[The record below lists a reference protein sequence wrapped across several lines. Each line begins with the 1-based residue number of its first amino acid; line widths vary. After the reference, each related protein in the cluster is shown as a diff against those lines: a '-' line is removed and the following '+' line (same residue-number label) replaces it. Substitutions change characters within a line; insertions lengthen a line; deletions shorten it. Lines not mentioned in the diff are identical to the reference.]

1 MERADLYRSLRSRN
15 CPLSSRFHILLGDAG
30 IAIFG
35 RYWEDF
41 KIGEK
46 FQTARRTIF
55 ESDVI
60 QFCNL
65 AWFNISMFFDDVY
78 AKEETIYHERVVPGP
93 FLIALAVGLFLKL
106 GFYERT
112 AISLLDIKNMRFL
125 NSFKIGETMQVEVTI
140 LDKRETKNSDRGLL
154 TLQFA
159 VTRHDQTPIMTF
171 EMVHLLKRK

>member
-1 MERADLYRSLRSRN
+1 M
-15 CPLSSRFHILLGDAG
+15 
-30 IAIFG
+30 AIIG

-41 KIGEK
+41 RVGEK
-46 FQTARRTIF
+46 FQTSRRTIF

-65 AWFNISMFFDDVY
+65 TWFNLSMFFDDVY
-78 AKEETIYHERVVPGP
+78 AKEDTIYHERVVPGP
-93 FLIALAVGLFLKL
+93 FLIALAIGLFIKL
-106 GFYERT
+106 GFYDRT
-112 AISLLDIKNMRFL
+112 AISMLDIKNVRFH
-125 NSFKIGETMQVEVTI
+125 NSLRIGETMQVEVTI
-140 LDKRETKNSDRGLL
+140 LDKRETKTPDRGLL

>member
-1 MERADLYRSLRSRN
+1 M
-15 CPLSSRFHILLGDAG
+15 
-30 IAIFG
+30 AIIG

-41 KIGEK
+41 RVGEK
-46 FQTARRTIF
+46 FQTTRRTIF

-65 AWFNISMFFDDVY
+65 TWFNLSMFFDDVY
-78 AKEETIYHERVVPGP
+78 AKEDPIYHERVVPGP
-93 FLIALAVGLFLKL
+93 FLIALAIGLFIKL
-106 GFYERT
+106 GFYDRT
-112 AISLLDIKNMRFL
+112 AISMLDIKNVRFH
-125 NSFKIGETMQVEVTI
+125 NSLRIGETMQVEVTI
-140 LDKRETKNSDRGLL
+140 LDKRETKTPDRGLL

>member
-1 MERADLYRSLRSRN
+1 M
-15 CPLSSRFHILLGDAG
+15 
-30 IAIFG
+30 AIMG

-41 KIGEK
+41 TIGEK
-46 FQTARRTIF
+46 FQTTRRTIL
-55 ESDVI
+55 ESDVV

-65 AWFNISMFFDDVY
+65 TWFNLSMFFDDIY
-78 AKEETIYHERVVPGP
+78 AKEETIYHGRVVPGP
-93 FLIALAVGLFLKL
+93 FLIALAIGLFIKL
-106 GFYERT
+106 GLYERT
-112 AISLLDIKNMRFL
+112 ALSLLDIKNMRFF
-125 NSFKIGETMQVEVTI
+125 NSLRIGETMQVEVTI